1 MTRSILPSTSKT
13 LHAPKTVACVALLGY
28 LLILAAFLNQY
39 GDLRDFIQIGTT
51 YVNRS
56 QASDVIRIDPSYNY
70 PENGLG
76 YDGQFSY
83 YIALDPPNA
92 RYYTGKTAYRYTR
105 ILYPITA
112 KLLSLGVPEWVPFT
126 LVLVN
131 FIAIVVGT
139 WAVAAW
145 CRLRGISPWL
155 ALVYAFFVG
164 QVIAFTRDLTEPLAY
179 ALVALAIYIFER
191 WPGRWAISAIVFA
204 LAALTRETSV
214 VFSALYTIALLFRA
228 SSESEQGRKI
238 RNAVLFAII
247 AIAPAVAWEGFLW
260 LWLGTLGWTQGEG
273 LAYIPFSG
281 IWSLY
286 PLPPDKLEVVQVVVL
301 PGAICLGAALW
312 LLWKNQ
318 AARKHVEV
326 WALAANA
333 VLFVAL
339 LPPASLLDLMGS
351 ARVILGVVLGAIYIL
366 PLSVRKEWFY
376 LCAGVW
382 LISTAANVLNPVIG
396 LLKTLVGT

>member
-1 MTRSILPSTSKT
+1 M
-13 LHAPKTVACVALLGY
+13 VAGVALLGY
-28 LLILAAFLNQY
+28 LLIFAAFLNQY
-39 GDLRDFIQIGTT
+39 GDLRDFIQVGTS

-56 QASDVIRIDPSYNY
+56 QASDVITIDPTYNY
-70 PENGLG
+70 PDNGIG

-92 RYYTGKTAYRYTR
+92 QHYTGKTAYRYTR
-105 ILYPITA
+105 ILYPMAA
-112 KLLSLGVPEWVPFT
+112 KFLSLGVPEWVPFT
-126 LVLVN
+126 LVLANV
-131 FIAIVVGT
+131 IAIVVGT

-145 CRLRGISPWL
+145 CRLRGVSPWL

-191 WPGRWAISAIVFA
+191 WPGRWALSALVFA
-204 LAALTRETSV
+204 LAALARETSV
-214 VFSALYTIALLFRA
+214 VFSAFYAVGLLFRD
-228 SSESEQGRKI
+228 SSELGQATKM
-238 RNAVLFAII
+238 RNAMLFAII

-286 PLPPDKLEVVQVVVL
+286 PLPLDKLEVVQVVVL

-312 LLWKNQ
+312 LLWKNRG
-318 AARKHVEV
+318 ARKHMEV

-366 PLSVRKEWFY
+366 PLCARREWFY

-382 LISTAANVLNPVIG
+382 LISTATNVLNPLIG
-396 LLKTLVGT
+396 LVKTIVPGS

>member
-1 MTRSILPSTSKT
+1 M
-13 LHAPKTVACVALLGY
+13 VAGVALLGY
-28 LLILAAFLNQY
+28 LFIFAAFLNQY

-51 YVNRS
+51 YVNSS
-56 QASDVIRIDPSYNY
+56 QASDVIKIDPAYDY

-105 ILYPITA
+105 ILYPVAA
-112 KLLSLGVPEWVPFT
+112 KILSLGVPEWVPLG
-126 LVLVN
+126 LVLAN
-131 FIAIVVGT
+131 LIAVVVGT

-145 CRLRGISPWL
+145 CRLRGISVWL

-179 ALVALAIYIFER
+179 ALVALAIYMFER
-191 WPGRWAISAIVFA
+191 WPARWALSAAVFA
-204 LAALTRETSV
+204 LAALARETVV
-214 VFSALYTIALLFRA
+214 VFSALYAVGLLFRGGT
-228 SSESEQGRKI
+228 EVGRGG
-238 RNAVLFAII
+238 RVRDAALFAII
-247 AIAPAVAWEGFLW
+247 AIAPLAAWEGFLW

-281 IWSLY
+281 MWSLY
-286 PLPPDKLEVVQVVVL
+286 PFPPDKLEVVQVVVL
-301 PGAICLGAALW
+301 PGAVCLGAALW
-312 LLWKNQ
+312 LLWKRRD
-318 AARKHVEV
+318 ARKRVEV

-333 VLFVAL
+333 ALFVAL
-339 LPPASLLDLMGS
+339 LPPASLLDLTGS
-351 ARVILGVVLGAIYIL
+351 ARVIMGVVLGAIYIL
-366 PLSVRKEWFY
+366 PVSVRREWFY

-382 LISTAANVLNPVIG
+382 VISTATYVLNPVIG
-396 LLKTLVGT
+396 LVKTVLPGS

>member
-1 MTRSILPSTSKT
+1 M
-13 LHAPKTVACVALLGY
+13 LGY
-28 LLILAAFLNQY
+28 LFIFAAFLNQY
-39 GDLRDFIQIGTT
+39 GDLRGFVQIGTS

-56 QASDVIRIDPSYNY
+56 NASDVIKIDPAYNY
-70 PENGLG
+70 PENGIG
-76 YDGQFSY
+76 YDGQFAY

-105 ILYPITA
+105 ILYPMAA
-112 KLLSLGVPEWVPFT
+112 KFLSLGVPQWVPFM
-126 LVLVN
+126 LVLAN
-131 FIAIVVGT
+131 LIAVVVGT

-191 WPGRWAISAIVFA
+191 WPTRWALSAAVFA
-204 LAALTRETSV
+204 LAALARETAV
-214 VFSALYTIALLFRA
+214 VFSALYAVHLLMGARPPRLASGKALLFVA
-228 SSESEQGRKI
+228 
-238 RNAVLFAII
+238 I
-247 AIAPAVAWEGFLW
+247 AIGPAVVWEGFIW

-286 PLPPDKLEVVQVVVL
+286 PLPPDKLEVVQVVML

-312 LLWKNQ
+312 LLWKKQ
-318 AARKHVEV
+318 DARRRVEV

-339 LPPASLLDLMGS
+339 LPPASLLDLTGS

-366 PLSVRKEWFY
+366 PLTARREWFY

-382 LISTAANVLNPVIG
+382 VISTAAYVLNPAIG
-396 LLKTLVGT
+396 LARTMLSL